1 MALKDIIG
9 QENAINILKGVIR
22 KNRVPHALLFVGEDG
37 IGKKFTAINFAKAL
51 NCHRTESSELR
62 VKSEG
67 LFEDPEPRT
76 PNGLIDSCD
85 QCPSCVKINKLLH
98 PEILITPEED
108 EAALKE
114 KIYMSHPDVALIM
127 PYKAQIRIN
136 VIRKLEKH
144 LSYKP
149 FEGNYKIAI
158 IDDADKMTHEAS
170 NAFLKTL
177 EAPASQS
184 IIILIS
190 SKPELLLP
198 TIRSRCQKVIFSS
211 LPASAMEKLLLRVKG
226 GSNKGALCLISAL
239 SGGRLGYALN
249 EDLIKQRDSIF
260 NEFLVMLER
269 PEKDLWADRDEM
281 QEWFDWC
288 PLWLRDIAVLKATG
302 MKELM
307 INKDKND
314 DIADISKK
322 ASLKDIIKLSRR
334 LDDLRGALKFNLN
347 IPITIYHTSMLLKKM
362 LGRMNA

>member
-51 NCHRTESSELR
+51 NCLEEEAEACDICR
-62 VKSEG
+62 
-67 LFEDPEPRT
+67 
-76 PNGLIDSCD
+76 SC
-85 QCPSCVKINKLLH
+85 
-98 PEILITPEED
+98 
-108 EAALKE
+108 
-114 KIYMSHPDVALIM
+114 
-127 PYKAQIRIN
+127 IRIN
-136 VIRKLEKH
+136 KGIHTDVTIIGDEEEGSQIKIASIRQLQES
-144 LSYKP
+144 LSFKP
-149 FEGNYKIAI
+149 FEGRWKVAI
-158 IDDADKMTHEAS
+158 IDNAETLNLSAA
-170 NAFLKTL
+170 NAFLETL
-177 EAPASQS
+177 EEPSS
-184 IIILIS
+184 LSLFILITS
-190 SKPELLLP
+190 RPEMILK
-198 TIRSRCQKVIFSS
+198 TIRSRCQKIIFSPLPVTKMEELLSEKNEGYDEDELS
-211 LPASAMEKLLLRVKG
+211 LLST
-226 GSNKGALCLISAL
+226 L

-249 EDLIKQRDSIF
+249 EDLIKQRNSIF
-260 NEFLVMLER
+260 NEFLVMLDR

-288 PLWLRDIAVLKATG
+288 QLWLRDIAVLKATG
-302 MKELM
+302 KKELM